1 MIVIDVKRISKRYLL
16 HHTRELAGDRLR
28 KRVKKVIEP
37 FWALRDI
44 SFQVEEGENVGIIG
58 GNGAGKS
65 TLLGIIA
72 GVTASTRGH
81 LTRQGR
87 VGALLELGTGFHLD
101 LTGRENVH
109 LNASLLGF
117 RRSDVLREFDH
128 IVEFAGLKN
137 FIDEPVR
144 TYSSG
149 MVSRL
154 AFSVA
159 VHVDPDILIM
169 DEVLAVGDESFRK
182 KCEDHVQ
189 RLMGRG
195 TTLLFVSHQMSAVL
209 SMCPRAIWLEQ
220 GRIRM
225 DGPSDQVVEAY
236 QEESDQIT
244 EVRKANVREVEAG

>member
-1 MIVIDVKRISKRYLL
+1 MTIIDVQQVSKRYLL
-16 HHTRELAGDRLR
+16 HYKREPAGERLR
-28 KRVKKVIEP
+28 KKAKKVIEP

-44 SFQVEEGENVGIIG
+44 SFQIKQGENVAIVG

-72 GVTASTRGH
+72 GVTAPTRGRIEQH
-81 LTRQGR
+81 GR
-87 VGALLELGTGFHLD
+87 IGALLELGTGFHLD

-117 RRSDVLREFDH
+117 RRPDILREFDR
-128 IVEFAGLKN
+128 IVEFAGLRN

-169 DEVLAVGDESFRK
+169 DEVLAVGDESFRSR
-182 KCEDHVQ
+182 CEDEVE
-189 RLMGRG
+189 RLVSRGRV
-195 TTLLFVSHQMSAVL
+195 LLFVSHQMSAVL
-209 SMCPRAIWLEQ
+209 SMCPRVIWLEQ

-225 DGPSDQVVEAY
+225 DGPSSEVVEAY
-236 QEESDQIT
+236 QEASDQLA
-244 EVRKANVREVEAG
+244 EMRKVEAP